1 MTRRAPVARL
11 AAILVAV
18 LIGIT
23 GCSGDDG
30 ASGFDADPG
39 PIDPDLAAA
48 LDEGVDVDQVPA
60 AQRDFLETCVRGGED
75 TLPDI
80 APVEARGLVAVCGC
94 SYDAIAAHLIDQAD
108 GDDAEARERAAYD
121 AFVDL
126 ADDLRIGTELD
137 DTIVALVADCIRD
150 EAGL

>member
-1 MTRRAPVARL
+1 MTR
-11 AAILVAV
+11 LVAV
-18 LIGIT
+18 ALVVLLAVA

-30 ASGFDADPG
+30 PSGFEADPG

-48 LDEGVDVDQVPA
+48 LDDAVDIDQVPA
-60 AQRDFLETCVRGGED
+60 AQRDFLELCVRGGED

-94 SYDAIAAHLIDQAD
+94 SYDAIVTHLIERAE
-108 GDDAEARERAAYD
+108 GDDAEARQRAAFD
-121 AFVDL
+121 SFVDL
-126 ADDLRIGTELD
+126 ADDIRIGTDLD
-137 DTIVALVADCIRD
+137 DEIVALVADCIRD